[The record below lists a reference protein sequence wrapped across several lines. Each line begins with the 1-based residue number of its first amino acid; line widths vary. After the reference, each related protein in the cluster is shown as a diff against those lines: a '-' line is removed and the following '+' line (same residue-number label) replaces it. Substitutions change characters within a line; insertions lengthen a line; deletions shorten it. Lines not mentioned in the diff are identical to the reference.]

1 MQVERQFVEVRTRQV
16 VIDLPESFV
25 NRRVELI
32 VLASDDELPP
42 PVIRRQPHPAIAGKG
57 RLIGDLVQPVV
68 EEGDWDCLA

>member
-1 MQVERQFVEVRTRQV
+1 MQVARH
-16 VIDLPESFV
+16 L
-25 NRRVELI
+25 
-32 VLASDDELPP
+32 SDDELPP

>member
-42 PVIRRQPHPAIAGKG
+42 PVIRRQPHPTIAGKG